1 MQECAIVK
9 KVAGQTA
16 TLVIDKKDECSKCGM
31 CLFPK
36 GANAIEFEAVN
47 RVNAKEGDTVLIDR
61 QEKGKLTAILLVF
74 LVPLLL
80 ILLSSV
86 IALTVI
92 RNELW
97 ALWLS
102 LISLAVWFILLAFL
116 DKRLKRTKGF
126 TTTIVKIIETSEKE
140 KENE

>member
-1 MQECAIVK
+1 MQESAIVK
-9 KVAGQTA
+9 KVDGQTA

-47 RVNAKEGDTVLIDR
+47 KVDAKVGDTVLIER
-61 QEKGKLTAILLVF
+61 QEKGKLTAIILVF

-86 IALTVI
+86 IALMVI
-92 RNELW
+92 GSELW
-97 ALWLS
+97 ALGLS
-102 LISLAVWFILLAFL
+102 LISLAVWFVLLAFI
-116 DKRLKRTKGF
+116 DKKLKRTKGF
-126 TTTIVKIIETSEKE
+126 ITVIVRVIGESE
-140 KENE
+140 KENENE